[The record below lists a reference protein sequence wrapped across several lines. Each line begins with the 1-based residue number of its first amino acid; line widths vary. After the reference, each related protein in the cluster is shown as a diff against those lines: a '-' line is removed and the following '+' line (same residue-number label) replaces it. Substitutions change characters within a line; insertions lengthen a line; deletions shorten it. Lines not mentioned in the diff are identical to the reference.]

1 MAKIGSKELIR
12 DINSHLVLEIIL
24 NEGPISRANISTKVG
39 LTKATV
45 SAIVAE
51 LIEKKL
57 VREIGSDDTSLGRKP
72 ILLEFCNENGNVIS
86 IDLAVDTITVFTSDL
101 RGNHC
106 GLKQYKNQFDK
117 NTIIL
122 RLINLI
128 DETIESLE
136 DTPLGVVGISIAIHG
151 VTYNNEILFAPYY
164 DYSEL
169 PLAQEIEKRFGIP
182 VCIENEANLLAIGE
196 RAFRRKNEDL
206 VAISVHSGIG
216 AGIIIDG
223 NLHTGNNGLAGEI
236 GHSIVVTDGRSCPCG
251 NHGCLEQYASEK
263 AVFKDFAEKKGV
275 ISVTIDEFVAAY
287 NNHDEDAIYYTKEF
301 SKYIAVA
308 INNVFHSYNPDVIVI
323 NSLLVTYIPE
333 VIDFIKSH
341 FISRMSKFCELEP
354 SGLQDSSILIG
365 GVVLCM
371 ENYLGVNLLI

>member
-1 MAKIGSKELIR
+1 MTKIGSKELIR

-24 NEGPISRANISTKVG
+24 NEGPISRANIASKVG

-51 LIEKKL
+51 LMEKKL
-57 VREIGSDDTSLGRKP
+57 IREIGSDDTSLGRKP
-72 ILLEFCNENGNVIS
+72 ILLEFCHENGNAIS
-86 IDLAVDTITVFTSDL
+86 IDLGVDTITVFTSDL

-117 NTIIL
+117 SNIII

-128 DETIESLE
+128 DETIENLD

-151 VTYNNEILFAPYY
+151 VTNNNEIIFAPYY
-164 DYSEL
+164 DYCDL
-169 PLAQEIEKRFGIP
+169 PLAKEIEERFGIP
-182 VCIENEANLLAIGE
+182 VHIENEANLLAIGE
-196 RAFRRKNEDL
+196 RAFRRKKENL

-223 NLHTGNNGLAGEI
+223 KLYSGNVGLAGEI
-236 GHSIVVTDGRSCPCG
+236 GHLIIVTGGRPCPCG
-251 NHGCLEQYASEK
+251 NLGCLEQYASEK
-263 AVFKDFAEKKGV
+263 AVLKDFATEKGV
-275 ISVTIDEFVAAY
+275 ISVTLDEFVAEY
-287 NNHDEDAIYYTKEF
+287 NKKDEDAQRLVNDF
-301 SKYIAVA
+301 AKYIAVA
-308 INNVFHSYNPDVIVI
+308 INNVFHSYSPDVIVI

-333 VIDFIKSH
+333 AIDLIRGNLN
-341 FISRMSKFCELEP
+341 SRMSKYCVIEP

-365 GVVLCM
+365 GIVLSM